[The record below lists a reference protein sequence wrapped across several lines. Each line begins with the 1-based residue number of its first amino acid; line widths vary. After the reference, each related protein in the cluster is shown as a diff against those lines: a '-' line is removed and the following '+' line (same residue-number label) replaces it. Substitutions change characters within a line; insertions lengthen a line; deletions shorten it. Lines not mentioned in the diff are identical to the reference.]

1 MRPGYLL
8 TGRSNC
14 LPSSRRNLLAGAG
27 ALAGGALLG
36 GRSMAQSTPS
46 SSDMIFT
53 GGPILTI
60 DDAMPT
66 AEAVAVRNGV
76 IVAVGSLDAARAAVG
91 RGARTLNL
99 DGRTLLP
106 GFFDPH
112 GHVAMVGLQARYA
125 NLLPA
130 PDGQGDDI
138 PALQGITRA
147 WMNAHEALVRDTQ
160 LVIGFGYDDSQLK
173 ERRHPTGQELDVI
186 SDSVPILF
194 MHQSGHLGVANSAAL
209 KAAGVTAST
218 PDPDGGAFRREDGSQ
233 QPDGVMEETALFAV
247 MGALFTRL
255 DLQANLE
262 MIREG
267 ARFYSSFGYTTAQDG
282 RSSTDTCRMIAMLAE
297 RGELP
302 IDILSFPDILTS
314 PDVMATPL
322 YRRNYVG
329 KYRIGGVKL
338 TLDGSPQGKTAWL
351 SQPYFV
357 PPQGKPASYRGY
369 PAVTEQQAL
378 DAVELAFRNDWQ
390 IEVHANG
397 DAAIDLLIGAVR
409 EATNRHGAKDRRPV
423 LIHGQT
429 VRMDQL
435 DELKTLGVVP
445 SLFPMHTF
453 YWGDYHR
460 DSVLGPRR
468 AETIS
473 PCHSAIRRG
482 MRFTTHHDAPVAN
495 PDSMRVL
502 SATVTR
508 RTRSGDILGPD
519 ERVPVDIALKAMTL
533 WAAWQHYEDDAKG
546 SLAVGKLADLT
557 LLDADPM
564 TIDPDRLAGIKVQN
578 TYKEGR
584 EVWRR

>member
-1 MRPGYLL
+1 MTLL
-8 TGRSNC
+8 IPPT
-14 LPSSRRNLLAGAG
+14 SRRTLLAGAG
-27 ALAGGALLG
+27 ALAGASLIG
-36 GRSMAQSTPS
+36 GRSMAQTARDASAAV
-46 SSDMIFT
+46 FT

-76 IVAVGSLDAARAAVG
+76 IVAVGSLDAARAAAG
-91 RGARTLNL
+91 RGARTVNL

-138 PALQGITRA
+138 PALQRITRD

-173 ERRHPTGQELDVI
+173 EHRHPTGEELDAI
-186 SDSVPILF
+186 SDAVPILF
-194 MHQSGHLGVANSAAL
+194 LHQSGHLGAANGAAL
-209 KAAGVTAST
+209 AAAGVTAST
-218 PDPDGGAFRREDGSQ
+218 PDPDGGAFRRKDGSQ
-233 QPDGVMEETALFAV
+233 QPNGVMEETALFAV
-247 MGALFTRL
+247 MGALFARL

-314 PDVMATPL
+314 TDVMATPL

-351 SQPYFV
+351 SQPYYV
-357 PPQGKPASYRGY
+357 PPEGKPASYRGY

-409 EATNRHGAKDRRPV
+409 EATVKHGAKDRRPV

-429 VRMDQL
+429 TRMDQL
-435 DELKTLGVVP
+435 DDLKTLGVVP

-468 AETIS
+468 AEIIS
-473 PCHSAIRRG
+473 PCHSVLRRG

-508 RTRSGDILGPD
+508 RTRSGDILGAD
-519 ERVPVDIALKAMTL
+519 ECVPVDIALKAMTL
-533 WAAWQHYEDDAKG
+533 WAAWQHYEDDRKG
-546 SLAVGKLADLT
+546 SLAVGKLADLA
-557 LLDADPM
+557 LLDANPL
-564 TIDPDRLAGIKVQN
+564 TIDPDRLAGIKVQAA
-578 TYKEGR
+578 YKEGE

>member
-1 MRPGYLL
+1 MTLL
-8 TGRSNC
+8 APPTN
-14 LPSSRRNLLAGAG
+14 RRNLLAGAG
-27 ALAGGALLG
+27 ALAGATLIG
-36 GRSMAQSTPS
+36 GRSAMAQSRAS
-46 SSDMIFT
+46 SMIFT

-60 DDAMPT
+60 NDAMPT

-91 RGARTLNL
+91 RNPQVVNL

-112 GHVAMVGLQARYA
+112 GHVSMVGLQARYA

-138 PALQGITRA
+138 PALQGITHD
-147 WMNAHEALVRDTQ
+147 WMSTHDQLVRDTQ

-173 ERRHPTGQELDVI
+173 EHRHPTRTELDAI

-209 KAAGVTAST
+209 KAAGISAST
-218 PDPDGGAFRREDGSQ
+218 PNPDGGAFRREDGSQ
-233 QPDGVMEETALFAV
+233 EPNGVMEETALFTV

-282 RSSTDTCRMIAMLAE
+282 RSSTDTCRMMAMLAE

-314 PDVMATPL
+314 TDVMATPL
-322 YRRNYVG
+322 YRKNYVG

-338 TLDGSPQGKTAWL
+338 TIDGSPQGKTAWL
-351 SQPYFV
+351 SQPYYI
-357 PPQGKPASYRGY
+357 PPEGKPASYRGY
-369 PAVTEQQAL
+369 PAATEQQVL
-378 DAVELAFRNDWQ
+378 DAVELAFKNDWQ

-409 EATNRHGAKDRRPV
+409 DATNRHGAKDRRPV

-435 DELKTLGVVP
+435 DELKTLGIVP

-468 AETIS
+468 AEFIS
-473 PCHSAIRRG
+473 PCASVVRRG
-482 MRFTTHHDAPVAN
+482 MRFTSHHDAPVAN
-495 PDSMRVL
+495 PDAMRVL

-519 ERVPVDIALKAMTL
+519 ECVPVDIALKAMTL
-533 WAAWQHYEDDAKG
+533 WAAWQHYEDDRKA
-546 SLAVGKLADLT
+546 SLAVGKLADMTIL
-557 LLDADPM
+557 ADNPM
-564 TIDPDRLAGIKVQN
+564 TFDRDKLAAIKV
-578 TYKEGR
+578 TSTWKEGR
-584 EVWRR
+584 EVWSG

>member
-1 MRPGYLL
+1 MTLIP
-8 TGRSNC
+8 
-14 LPSSRRNLLAGAG
+14 LPSSRRSLLVGAG
-27 ALAGGALLG
+27 AVLLG
-36 GRSMAQSTPS
+36 GRNMAQTARDASAA
-46 SSDMIFT
+46 IFT

-76 IVAVGSLDAARAAVG
+76 IVAVGSLDAVRATAG
-91 RGARTLNL
+91 RGAQTVNL

-112 GHVAMVGLQARYA
+112 GHVSMVGLQARYA

-138 PALQGITRA
+138 PALQGITRD
-147 WMNAHEALVRDTQ
+147 WMNAHETLVRDTQ

-173 ERRHPTGQELDVI
+173 ERRHPTRIELDAI
-186 SDSVPILF
+186 ADSVPILF

-209 KAAGVTAST
+209 AAAGVTAST
-218 PDPDGGAFRREDGSQ
+218 PDPDGGAFRREEGSQ
-233 QPDGVMEETALFAV
+233 QPNGVMEETALFTV

-282 RSSTDTCRMIAMLAE
+282 RSSTDTCRMIAMLAD

-314 PDVMATPL
+314 TDVMATSL
-322 YRRNYVG
+322 YRKTYVG

-351 SQPYFV
+351 SQPYYV
-357 PPQGKPASYRGY
+357 PPEGKPASYRGY
-369 PAVTEQQAL
+369 PAVSEQQAL
-378 DAVELAFRNDWQ
+378 DAIELAFNNDWQ

-397 DAAIDLLIGAVR
+397 DAAIDLLIGAVSD
-409 EATNRHGAKDRRPV
+409 ATRRHGAKDRRPV

-429 VRMDQL
+429 VRLDQL
-435 DELKTLGVVP
+435 DQLKTLGIVP

-453 YWGDYHR
+453 YWGDFHR

-468 AETIS
+468 AEFIS
-473 PCHSAIRRG
+473 PCASVVRRG
-482 MRFTTHHDAPVAN
+482 MRFTSHHDAPVAN
-495 PDSMRVL
+495 PDAMRVL

-519 ERVPVDIALKAMTL
+519 ECVPVDVALKAMTL
-533 WAAWQHYEDDAKG
+533 WAAWQHYEDDKKG
-546 SLAVGKLADLT
+546 SLAVGKLADIT
-557 LLDADPM
+557 LLSDNPM
-564 TIDPDRLAGIKVQN
+564 TVDPSKLADIKVQA

>member
-1 MRPGYLL
+1 MTLL
-8 TGRSNC
+8 
-14 LPSSRRNLLAGAG
+14 LPPTSRRSLLAGAG
-27 ALAGGALLG
+27 ALAGASLIG
-36 GRSMAQSTPS
+36 GRSMAQTSRGA
-46 SSDMIFT
+46 SDMIFT

-91 RGARTLNL
+91 RNARTVNL

-112 GHVAMVGLQARYA
+112 GHVSMVGLQARYA

-130 PDGQGDDI
+130 PDGEGNDI
-138 PALQGITRA
+138 PALQRITRD
-147 WMNAHEALVRDTQ
+147 WMNAHEQLVRDTQ

-173 ERRHPTGQELDVI
+173 EHRHPTGKELDAI

-209 KAAGVTAST
+209 KAAGISAST
-218 PDPDGGAFRREDGSQ
+218 PNPDGGAFRREDGSQ
-233 QPDGVMEETALFAV
+233 EPNGVMEETALFTV

-314 PDVMATPL
+314 TDVMATPL
-322 YRRNYVG
+322 YRKNYVG

-351 SQPYFV
+351 SQPYYI
-357 PPQGKPASYRGY
+357 PPEGKPASYRGY

-378 DAVELAFRNDWQ
+378 DAVELAFKNDWQ

-409 EATNRHGAKDRRPV
+409 DATNRHGAKDRRPV
-423 LIHGQT
+423 LIHSQT
-429 VRMDQL
+429 TRMDQL
-435 DELKTLGVVP
+435 DDLKTLGIVP

-453 YWGDYHR
+453 YWGDFHR

-473 PCHSAIRRG
+473 PCHSALRRG

-519 ERVPVDIALKAMTL
+519 ECVPVDIALKAMTL
-533 WAAWQHYEDDAKG
+533 WAAWQHYEDDKKG
-546 SLAVGKLADLT
+546 SLTVGKLADMT
-557 LLDADPM
+557 ILDADPM
-564 TIDPDRLAGIKVQN
+564 TIDRDKLAEIKV
-578 TYKEGR
+578 TSTWKEGR
-584 EVWRR
+584 EVWSG

>member
-1 MRPGYLL
+1 MTLL
-8 TGRSNC
+8 IPPT
-14 LPSSRRNLLAGAG
+14 SRRTLLAGAG
-27 ALAGGALLG
+27 ALAGASLIGD
-36 GRSMAQSTPS
+36 RSMAQTARDASAAV
-46 SSDMIFT
+46 FT

-76 IVAVGSLDAARAAVG
+76 IVAVGSLDAARAAAG
-91 RGARTLNL
+91 RGARAVNL

-106 GFFDPH
+106 SFFDPH

-138 PALQGITRA
+138 PALQRITRD

-173 ERRHPTGQELDVI
+173 EHRHPTGEELDAI
-186 SDSVPILF
+186 SDAVPILF
-194 MHQSGHLGVANSAAL
+194 LHQSGHLGAANGAAL
-209 KAAGVTAST
+209 AAAGVTAST
-218 PDPDGGAFRREDGSQ
+218 PDPDGGAFRRKDGSQ
-233 QPDGVMEETALFAV
+233 QPNGVMEETALFAV
-247 MGALFTRL
+247 MGALFARL

-314 PDVMATPL
+314 TDVMATPL

-351 SQPYFV
+351 SQPYYV
-357 PPQGKPASYRGY
+357 PPEGKPASYRGY

-409 EATNRHGAKDRRPV
+409 EATVKHGAKDRRPV

-429 VRMDQL
+429 TRMDQL
-435 DELKTLGVVP
+435 DDLKTLGVVP

-468 AETIS
+468 AEIIS
-473 PCHSAIRRG
+473 PCHSVLRRG

-508 RTRSGDILGPD
+508 RTRSGDILGAD
-519 ERVPVDIALKAMTL
+519 ECVPVDIALKAMTL
-533 WAAWQHYEDDAKG
+533 WAAWQHYEDDRKG
-546 SLAVGKLADLT
+546 SLTVGKLADLA
-557 LLDADPM
+557 LLDANPL
-564 TIDPDRLAGIKVQN
+564 TIDPDRLAGIKVQAA
-578 TYKEGR
+578 YKEGE

>member
-1 MRPGYLL
+1 MTLILP
-8 TGRSNC
+8 
-14 LPSSRRNLLAGAG
+14 PSSRRSLLAGAG
-27 ALAGGALLG
+27 ALAGATLLG
-36 GRSMAQSTPS
+36 NRRVMAQSAQS
-46 SSDMIFT
+46 SAMIFT

-91 RGARTLNL
+91 RNAQVVNL

-112 GHVAMVGLQARYA
+112 GHVSMVGLQARYA

-138 PALQGITRA
+138 PALQGITRD
-147 WMNAHEALVRDTQ
+147 WMNAHEQLVRDTQ

-173 ERRHPTGQELDVI
+173 EHRHPTRTELDAV

-209 KAAGVTAST
+209 KAAGISAST
-218 PDPDGGAFRREDGSQ
+218 PNPDGGAFRREDGSQ
-233 QPDGVMEETALFAV
+233 EPNGVMEETALFTV

-282 RSSTDTCRMIAMLAE
+282 RSSTDTCRMMAMLAE

-314 PDVMATPL
+314 TDVMATPL
-322 YRRNYVG
+322 YRKNYVG

-338 TLDGSPQGKTAWL
+338 TIDGSPQGKTAWL
-351 SQPYFV
+351 SQPYYI
-357 PPQGKPASYRGY
+357 PPEGKPASYRGY
-369 PAVTEQQAL
+369 PAATEQQVL
-378 DAVELAFRNDWQ
+378 DAVELAFKNDWQ

-409 EATNRHGAKDRRPV
+409 DATNRHGAKDRRPV

-435 DELKTLGVVP
+435 DDLKTLGIVP

-453 YWGDYHR
+453 YWGDFHR

-468 AETIS
+468 AEFIS
-473 PCHSAIRRG
+473 PCASVVRRG
-482 MRFTTHHDAPVAN
+482 MRFTSHHDAPVAN
-495 PDSMRVL
+495 PDAMRVL

-519 ERVPVDIALKAMTL
+519 ECVPVDIALKAMTL
-533 WAAWQHYEDDAKG
+533 WAAWQHFEDDRKG

-557 LLDADPM
+557 LLDENPK
-564 TIDPDRLAGIKVQN
+564 TIDPDKLAGIKVHA
-578 TYKEGR
+578 TWKEGR

>member
-1 MRPGYLL
+1 
-8 TGRSNC
+8 
-14 LPSSRRNLLAGAG
+14 
-27 ALAGGALLG
+27 
-36 GRSMAQSTPS
+36 MAQTTRAGSAT
-46 SSDMIFT
+46 IFT

-60 DDAMPT
+60 DEAMPT
-66 AEAVAVRNGV
+66 AEAVTVRNGV
-76 IVAVGSLDAARAAVG
+76 IVAVGSLDAARAEAG
-91 RGARTLNL
+91 RSAQMVDL

-112 GHVAMVGLQARYA
+112 GHVSMVGLQARYA

-130 PDGQGDDI
+130 PDGEGNDI
-138 PALQGITRA
+138 PALQRITRD
-147 WMNAHEALVRDTQ
+147 WMNAHETLVRDTQ

-173 ERRHPTGQELDVI
+173 EGRHPTSKELDAV
-186 SDSVPILF
+186 SVSVPILF

-209 KAAGVTAST
+209 AAAGVTAST
-218 PDPDGGAFRREDGSQ
+218 PNPGGGVFRREDGSQ
-233 QPDGVMEETALFAV
+233 QPNGVMEETALFAV

-255 DLQANLE
+255 DLQANME

-314 PDVMATPL
+314 TDVMATPL
-322 YRRNYVG
+322 YRRTYVG
-329 KYRIGGVKL
+329 KYRVGGVKL

-351 SQPYFV
+351 SQPYYV
-357 PPQGKPASYRGY
+357 PPEGKLASYRGY

-378 DAVELAFRNDWQ
+378 DAVELAFKNDWQ

-397 DAAIDLLIGAVR
+397 DAAIDLLIAAVR
-409 EATNRHGAKDRRPV
+409 EATRKHGARDRRPV

-429 VRMDQL
+429 TRMDQL
-435 DELKTLGVVP
+435 DELKTLGIVP

-468 AETIS
+468 AEFIS
-473 PCHSAIRRG
+473 PCASVVRRG
-482 MRFTTHHDAPVAN
+482 MRFTSHHDAPVAN
-495 PDSMRVL
+495 PDAMRVL

-519 ERVPVDIALKAMTL
+519 ERVPVDVALKAMTL
-533 WAAWQHYEDDAKG
+533 WAAWQHYEDDRKG

-557 LLDADPM
+557 LLDANPM
-564 TIDPDRLAGIKVQN
+564 TIDPDRLAGIKVQS
-578 TYKEGR
+578 TWKEGR

>member
-1 MRPGYLL
+1 MTLL
-8 TGRSNC
+8 IPPT
-14 LPSSRRNLLAGAG
+14 SRRTLLAGAG
-27 ALAGGALLG
+27 ALAGASLIG
-36 GRSMAQSTPS
+36 GRSMAQTARDASAAV
-46 SSDMIFT
+46 FT

-76 IVAVGSLDAARAAVG
+76 IVAVCSLEAARAAAG
-91 RGARTLNL
+91 RGARTVNL

-138 PALQGITRA
+138 PALQRITRD

-173 ERRHPTGQELDVI
+173 EHRHPTGDELDAI
-186 SDSVPILF
+186 SDTVPILF
-194 MHQSGHLGVANSAAL
+194 LHQSGHLGAANGAAL
-209 KAAGVTAST
+209 AAAGVTAST
-218 PDPDGGAFRREDGSQ
+218 PDPDGGAFRRKDGSQ
-233 QPDGVMEETALFAV
+233 QPNGVMEETALFTV
-247 MGALFTRL
+247 MGALFARL

-314 PDVMATPL
+314 IDVMATPL

-351 SQPYFV
+351 SQPYYV
-357 PPQGKPASYRGY
+357 PPEGKPASYRGY

-409 EATNRHGAKDRRPV
+409 EATVKHGAKDRRPV

-429 VRMDQL
+429 TRIDQL
-435 DELKTLGVVP
+435 DDLKTLGVVP

-468 AETIS
+468 AEIIS
-473 PCHSAIRRG
+473 PCHSVLRRG

-508 RTRSGDILGPD
+508 RTRSGDILGAD
-519 ERVPVDIALKAMTL
+519 ECVPVDIALKAMTL
-533 WAAWQHYEDDAKG
+533 WAAWQHYEDDRKG
-546 SLAVGKLADLT
+546 SLTVGKLADLA
-557 LLDADPM
+557 LLDANPL
-564 TIDPDRLAGIKVQN
+564 TIDPDRLAGIKVQAA
-578 TYKEGR
+578 YKEGE

>member
-1 MRPGYLL
+1 MTLI
-8 TGRSNC
+8 
-14 LPSSRRNLLAGAG
+14 LPRSSRRSLLAGAG
-27 ALAGGALLG
+27 ALAGTSFIG
-36 GRSMAQSTPS
+36 GRSMARTARDASTTV
-46 SSDMIFT
+46 FT

-76 IVAVGSLDAARAAVG
+76 IVAVGSLDAARAAAG
-91 RGARTLNL
+91 RGAQTVDL

-112 GHVAMVGLQARYA
+112 GHVSMVGLQARYA

-138 PALQGITRA
+138 PALQGITRD

-173 ERRHPTGQELDVI
+173 EHRHPTGKELDAI

-209 KAAGVTAST
+209 AAAGVTAST
-218 PDPDGGAFRREDGSQ
+218 PDPDGGAFRREEGSQ
-233 QPDGVMEETALFAV
+233 QPNGIMEETALFAV

-314 PDVMATPL
+314 TDVMATPL

-351 SQPYFV
+351 SQPYYV
-357 PPQGKPASYRGY
+357 PPEGKPASYRGY

-397 DAAIDLLIGAVR
+397 DAAVDLLIAAVR
-409 EATNRHGAKDRRPV
+409 EATHRHGAKDRRPV

-429 VRMDQL
+429 TRMDQL
-435 DELKTLGVVP
+435 DDLKALGIVP

-453 YWGDYHR
+453 YWGDFHR

-473 PCHSAIRRG
+473 PCHSAVRRG

-519 ERVPVDIALKAMTL
+519 ECVPVDIALKAMTL
-533 WAAWQHYEDDAKG
+533 WAAWQHYEDDRKG
-546 SLAVGKLADLT
+546 SLAVGKLADLA
-557 LLDADPM
+557 LLDANPM
-564 TIDPDRLAGIKVQN
+564 TIDPDRLAGIKVQS
-578 TYKEGR
+578 TWKEGR
-584 EVWRR
+584 EAWRR

>member
-1 MRPGYLL
+1 MTLL
-8 TGRSNC
+8 IPPT
-14 LPSSRRNLLAGAG
+14 SRRTLLAGAG
-27 ALAGGALLG
+27 ALAGASLVR
-36 GRSMAQSTPS
+36 GRSMAQTARDASTAV
-46 SSDMIFT
+46 FT

-76 IVAVGSLDAARAAVG
+76 IVAVGSLDAARAAAG
-91 RGARTLNL
+91 RGARTVNL

-138 PALQGITRA
+138 PALQRITRD

-173 ERRHPTGQELDVI
+173 EHRHPTGEELDAI
-186 SDSVPILF
+186 SDALPILF
-194 MHQSGHLGVANSAAL
+194 LHQSGHLGAANGAAL
-209 KAAGVTAST
+209 AAAGVTAST
-218 PDPDGGAFRREDGSQ
+218 PDPDGGAFRRKDGSQ
-233 QPDGVMEETALFAV
+233 QPNGVMEETALFAV
-247 MGALFTRL
+247 MGALFARL

-314 PDVMATPL
+314 TDVMATPL
-322 YRRNYVG
+322 YCRNYVG

-351 SQPYFV
+351 SQPYYV
-357 PPQGKPASYRGY
+357 PPEGKPASYRGY

-409 EATNRHGAKDRRPV
+409 EATVKHGAKDRRPV

-429 VRMDQL
+429 TRMDQL
-435 DELKTLGVVP
+435 DDLKTLGVVP

-468 AETIS
+468 AEIIS
-473 PCHSAIRRG
+473 PCHSVLRRG

-508 RTRSGDILGPD
+508 RTRSGDILGAD
-519 ERVPVDIALKAMTL
+519 ECVPVDIALKAMTL
-533 WAAWQHYEDDAKG
+533 WAAWQHYEDDRKG
-546 SLAVGKLADLT
+546 SLAVGKLADLA
-557 LLDADPM
+557 LLDANPL
-564 TIDPDRLAGIKVQN
+564 TIDPDRLAGIKVQAA
-578 TYKEGR
+578 YKEGE

>member
-1 MRPGYLL
+1 MTLL
-8 TGRSNC
+8 IPPT
-14 LPSSRRNLLAGAG
+14 SRRTLLAGAG
-27 ALAGGALLG
+27 ALAGASLIGD
-36 GRSMAQSTPS
+36 RSMAQTARDASAAV
-46 SSDMIFT
+46 FT

-76 IVAVGSLDAARAAVG
+76 IVAVGSLDAARAAAG
-91 RGARTLNL
+91 RGARTVNL
-99 DGRTLLP
+99 DGRALLP

-138 PALQGITRA
+138 PALQRITRD

-173 ERRHPTGQELDVI
+173 EHRHPTGEELDAI
-186 SDSVPILF
+186 SDTVPILF
-194 MHQSGHLGVANSAAL
+194 LHQSGHLGAANGAAL
-209 KAAGVTAST
+209 AAAGVTAST
-218 PDPDGGAFRREDGSQ
+218 PDPDGGAFRRKNGSQ
-233 QPDGVMEETALFAV
+233 QPNGVMEETALFTV
-247 MGALFTRL
+247 MGTLFARL

-314 PDVMATPL
+314 TDVMATPL

-351 SQPYFV
+351 SQPYYV
-357 PPQGKPASYRGY
+357 PPEGKPASYRGY

-409 EATNRHGAKDRRPV
+409 EATVKHGAKDRRPV

-429 VRMDQL
+429 TRMDQL
-435 DELKTLGVVP
+435 DDLKTLGVVP

-460 DSVLGPRR
+460 ASVLGPRR
-468 AETIS
+468 AEIIS
-473 PCHSAIRRG
+473 PCHSVLRRG

-508 RTRSGDILGPD
+508 RTRSGDILGAD
-519 ERVPVDIALKAMTL
+519 ECVPVDIALKAMTL
-533 WAAWQHYEDDAKG
+533 WAAWQHYEDDRKG
-546 SLAVGKLADLT
+546 SLAVGKLADLA
-557 LLDADPM
+557 LLDANPL
-564 TIDPDRLAGIKVQN
+564 TIDPDRLAGIKVQAA
-578 TYKEGR
+578 YKEGE

>member
-1 MRPGYLL
+1 MTLL
-8 TGRSNC
+8 APPTN
-14 LPSSRRNLLAGAG
+14 RRNLLAGAG
-27 ALAGGALLG
+27 ALAGATLIG
-36 GRSMAQSTPS
+36 GRSVMAQSRAS
-46 SSDMIFT
+46 SMIFT

-91 RGARTLNL
+91 RNAQVVNL

-112 GHVAMVGLQARYA
+112 GHVSMVGLQARYA

-138 PALQGITRA
+138 PALQGITRN
-147 WMNAHEALVRDTQ
+147 WMSAHEQLVRDTQ

-173 ERRHPTGQELDVI
+173 EHRHPTRTELDVI

-209 KAAGVTAST
+209 KAAGISAST
-218 PDPDGGAFRREDGSQ
+218 PNPDGGAFRREDGSQ
-233 QPDGVMEETALFAV
+233 EPNGVMEETALFTV

-282 RSSTDTCRMIAMLAE
+282 RSSTDTCRMMAMLAE
-297 RGELP
+297 RGQLP

-314 PDVMATPL
+314 TDVMATPL
-322 YRRNYVG
+322 YRKNYVG

-338 TLDGSPQGKTAWL
+338 TIDGSPQGKTAWL
-351 SQPYFV
+351 SQPYYI
-357 PPQGKPASYRGY
+357 PPEGKPASYRGY
-369 PAVTEQQAL
+369 PAATEQQVL
-378 DAVELAFRNDWQ
+378 DAVELAFKNDWQ

-409 EATNRHGAKDRRPV
+409 DATKRHGAKDRRPV
-423 LIHGQT
+423 MIHGQT

-435 DELKTLGVVP
+435 DELKTLGIVP

-468 AETIS
+468 AEFIS
-473 PCHSAIRRG
+473 PCASVVRRG
-482 MRFTTHHDAPVAN
+482 MRFTSHHDAPVAN
-495 PDSMRVL
+495 PDAMRVL

-519 ERVPVDIALKAMTL
+519 ECVPVAIALRAMTL
-533 WAAWQHYEDDAKG
+533 WAAWQHYEDDRKG
-546 SLAVGKLADLT
+546 SLAVGKLADMT
-557 LLDADPM
+557 ILDADPM
-564 TIDPDRLAGIKVQN
+564 TIDRDKLAGIKV
-578 TYKEGR
+578 TSTWKEGR
-584 EVWRR
+584 EVWSG

>member
-1 MRPGYLL
+1 MTLL
-8 TGRSNC
+8 APPTN
-14 LPSSRRNLLAGAG
+14 RRNLLAGAG
-27 ALAGGALLG
+27 ALAGATLIG
-36 GRSMAQSTPS
+36 GRSAMAQSRAS
-46 SSDMIFT
+46 SMIFT

-66 AEAVAVRNGV
+66 AEAVAVRSGV

-91 RGARTLNL
+91 RNAQVVNL

-112 GHVAMVGLQARYA
+112 GHVSMVGLQARYA

-138 PALQGITRA
+138 PALQGITRD
-147 WMNAHEALVRDTQ
+147 WMNAHDQLVRDTH

-173 ERRHPTGQELDVI
+173 EHRHPTRTELDVI

-209 KAAGVTAST
+209 NAAGISAST
-218 PDPDGGAFRREDGSQ
+218 PNPDGGAFRREDGSQ
-233 QPDGVMEETALFAV
+233 EPNGVMEETALFTV

-255 DLQANLE
+255 DLQVNLE

-282 RSSTDTCRMIAMLAE
+282 RSSTDTCRMMAMLAE

-314 PDVMATPL
+314 TDVMATPL
-322 YRRNYVG
+322 YRKNYVG

-338 TLDGSPQGKTAWL
+338 TIDGSPQGKTAWL
-351 SQPYFV
+351 SQPYYI
-357 PPQGKPASYRGY
+357 PPEGKPASYRGY
-369 PAVTEQQAL
+369 PAVTEQQVL
-378 DAVELAFRNDWQ
+378 DAVELAFKNDWQ

-409 EATNRHGAKDRRPV
+409 DATNRHGAKDRRPV
-423 LIHGQT
+423 MIHGQT

-435 DELKTLGVVP
+435 DDLKTLGIVP

-453 YWGDYHR
+453 YWGDFHR

-468 AETIS
+468 AEFIS
-473 PCHSAIRRG
+473 PCASVVRRG
-482 MRFTTHHDAPVAN
+482 MRFTSHHDAPVAN
-495 PDSMRVL
+495 PDAMRVL

-519 ERVPVDIALKAMTL
+519 ECVPVDIALKAMTL
-533 WAAWQHYEDDAKG
+533 WAAWQHYEDDRKG
-546 SLAVGKLADLT
+546 SLAVGKLADMT
-557 LLDADPM
+557 ILDADPM
-564 TIDPDRLAGIKVQN
+564 TIDRDKLAGIKV
-578 TYKEGR
+578 TSTWKEGQ
-584 EVWRR
+584 EVWSG

>member
-1 MRPGYLL
+1 MTLILP
-8 TGRSNC
+8 
-14 LPSSRRNLLAGAG
+14 PSSRRTLLVGAG
-27 ALAGGALLG
+27 ALAGTTLLG
-36 GRSMAQSTPS
+36 GRGMAQTARS

-53 GGPILTI
+53 GGPILTME
-60 DDAMPT
+60 DAQPT

-91 RGARTLNL
+91 RGAQTVNL

-112 GHVAMVGLQARYA
+112 GHVSMVGLQARYA
-125 NLLPA
+125 NLLPP
-130 PDGQGDDI
+130 PDGEGEDI
-138 PALQGITRA
+138 PALQRITRD
-147 WMNAHEALVRDTQ
+147 WMNTHEQLVRDTQ

-173 ERRHPTGQELDVI
+173 EHRHPTRTELDAI

-194 MHQSGHLGVANSAAL
+194 LHQSGHLGSANSAAL
-209 KAAGVTAST
+209 AAAGITAST
-218 PDPDGGAFRREDGSQ
+218 PNPEGGVFRREEGSQ
-233 QPDGVMEETALFAV
+233 QPNGVMEETALFAV
-247 MGALFTRL
+247 MGSLFTRL
-255 DLQANLE
+255 DLNANLE

-282 RSSTDTCRMIAMLAE
+282 RSSTATCNMIAMLAE

-302 IDILSFPDILTS
+302 IDILSFPDIQTS
-314 PDVMATPL
+314 TDVMATPL
-322 YRRNYVG
+322 YRKNYVG
-329 KYRIGGVKL
+329 KYRVGGVKL

-351 SQPYFV
+351 SQPYYI
-357 PPQGKPASYRGY
+357 PPEGKPASYRGY
-369 PAVTEQQAL
+369 AAVTEQQAL
-378 DAVELAFRNDWQ
+378 DAVELAFKNDWQ
-390 IEVHANG
+390 IQVHANG

-409 EATNRHGAKDRRPV
+409 EATNNHGAKDRRPV

-429 VRMDQL
+429 TRMDQL
-435 DELKTLGVVP
+435 DELKELAIVP

-519 ERVPVDIALKAMTL
+519 ECVPVEIALKAMTV
-533 WAAWQHYEDDAKG
+533 WAAWQHYEDDRKG
-546 SLAVGKLADLT
+546 SLTVGKLADLAI
-557 LLDADPM
+557 LDANPL
-564 TIDPDRLAGIKVQN
+564 TVDPDKLAAIKITN
-578 TYKEGR
+578 TFKEGL

>member
-1 MRPGYLL
+1 MTLL
-8 TGRSNC
+8 APPTDRRS
-14 LPSSRRNLLAGAG
+14 LLAGAG
-27 ALAGGALLG
+27 ALAGAALIG
-36 GRSMAQSTPS
+36 GRPAMAQSRAS
-46 SSDMIFT
+46 SAMIFT

-91 RGARTLNL
+91 RGAQVVNL

-112 GHVAMVGLQARYA
+112 GHVSMVGLQARYA

-138 PALQGITRA
+138 PALQRITRD
-147 WMNAHEALVRDTQ
+147 WMNAHEQLVRDTQ

-173 ERRHPTGQELDVI
+173 EHRHPTRTELDAV
-186 SDSVPILF
+186 SESVPILF
-194 MHQSGHLGVANSAAL
+194 LHQSGHLGVANSAAL
-209 KAAGVTAST
+209 KAAGISAST

-233 QPDGVMEETALFAV
+233 EPNGVMEETALFAV

-255 DLQANLE
+255 DVQANME

-282 RSSTDTCRMIAMLAE
+282 RSSTGTCQLMAQMAE

-314 PDVMATPL
+314 TDVMATPL
-322 YRRNYVG
+322 YRKNYVG
-329 KYRIGGVKL
+329 KFRIGGVKL

-351 SQPYFV
+351 SQPYYI
-357 PPQGKPASYRGY
+357 PPEGKPASYRGY

-378 DAVELAFRNDWQ
+378 DAIELAFKNDWQ

-397 DAAIDLLIGAVR
+397 DAAIDLLIGAVSD
-409 EATNRHGAKDRRPV
+409 ATQRHGAKDRRPV
-423 LIHGQT
+423 MIHGQT

-435 DELKTLGVVP
+435 DQLKTLGIVP

-473 PCHSAIRRG
+473 PCHSAVRRG

-495 PDSMRVL
+495 PDAMRVL

-519 ERVPVDIALKAMTL
+519 ECVPVDVALKAMTL
-533 WAAWQHYEDDAKG
+533 WAAWQHYEDDRKG
-546 SLAVGKLADLT
+546 SLSVGKLADLT
-557 LLDADPM
+557 LLGDNP
-564 TIDPDRLAGIKVQN
+564 TTVDPDKLADIKVQA
-578 TYKEGR
+578 TYKEGH

>member
-1 MRPGYLL
+1 MTLL
-8 TGRSNC
+8 
-14 LPSSRRNLLAGAG
+14 LPPTSRRTLLAGAG
-27 ALAGGALLG
+27 ALAGASLIG
-36 GRSMAQSTPS
+36 GRSMAQTSRGA
-46 SSDMIFT
+46 SDMIFT

-91 RGARTLNL
+91 RGARTVNL

-112 GHVAMVGLQARYA
+112 GHVSMVGLQARYA

-130 PDGQGDDI
+130 PDGEGNDI
-138 PALQGITRA
+138 PALQRITRD
-147 WMNAHEALVRDTQ
+147 WMNAHEQLVRDTQ

-173 ERRHPTGQELDVI
+173 EHRHPTGKELDAI

-209 KAAGVTAST
+209 AAAGVSAST
-218 PDPDGGAFRREDGSQ
+218 PDPDGGAFRREEGSQ
-233 QPDGVMEETALFAV
+233 QPNGVMEETALFAV

-314 PDVMATPL
+314 TDVMATPL
-322 YRRNYVG
+322 YRKNYVG

-351 SQPYFV
+351 SQPYYI
-357 PPQGKPASYRGY
+357 PPEGKPASYRGY

-378 DAVELAFRNDWQ
+378 DAVELAFKNDWQ

-409 EATNRHGAKDRRPV
+409 DATNRHGAKDRRPV

-429 VRMDQL
+429 TRMDQL
-435 DELKTLGVVP
+435 DELKTLGIVP

-453 YWGDYHR
+453 YWGDFHR

-473 PCHSAIRRG
+473 PCHSAVRRG

-519 ERVPVDIALKAMTL
+519 ECVPVDIALKAMTL
-533 WAAWQHYEDDAKG
+533 WAAWQHYEDDRKG
-546 SLAVGKLADLT
+546 SLTVGKLADMT
-557 LLDADPM
+557 ILDADPM
-564 TIDPDRLAGIKVQN
+564 TIDRDKLAEIKV
-578 TYKEGR
+578 TSTWKEGR
-584 EVWRR
+584 EVWSE

>member
-1 MRPGYLL
+1 MTLL
-8 TGRSNC
+8 IPPT
-14 LPSSRRNLLAGAG
+14 SRRTLLAGAG
-27 ALAGGALLG
+27 ALAGASLIG
-36 GRSMAQSTPS
+36 GRSMAQTARDASAAV
-46 SSDMIFT
+46 FT

-76 IVAVGSLDAARAAVG
+76 IVAVGSLDAARAAAG
-91 RGARTLNL
+91 RGARTVNL

-138 PALQGITRA
+138 PALQRITRD
-147 WMNAHEALVRDTQ
+147 WMKTHEALVRDTQ

-173 ERRHPTGQELDVI
+173 EHRHPTGEELDAI
-186 SDSVPILF
+186 SDAVPILF
-194 MHQSGHLGVANSAAL
+194 LHQSGHLGAANGAAL
-209 KAAGVTAST
+209 AAAGVTAST
-218 PDPDGGAFRREDGSQ
+218 PDPDGGAFRRKDGSQ
-233 QPDGVMEETALFAV
+233 QPNGVMEETALFAV
-247 MGALFTRL
+247 MGALFARL

-314 PDVMATPL
+314 TDVMATPL

-351 SQPYFV
+351 SQPYYV
-357 PPQGKPASYRGY
+357 PPEGKPASYRGY

-409 EATNRHGAKDRRPV
+409 EATVKHGAKDRRPV

-429 VRMDQL
+429 TRMDQL
-435 DELKTLGVVP
+435 DDLKTLGVVP

-468 AETIS
+468 AEIIS
-473 PCHSAIRRG
+473 PCHSVLRRG

-508 RTRSGDILGPD
+508 RTRSGDILGAD
-519 ERVPVDIALKAMTL
+519 ECVPVDIALKAMTL
-533 WAAWQHYEDDAKG
+533 WAAWQHYEDDRKG
-546 SLAVGKLADLT
+546 SLAVGKLADLA
-557 LLDADPM
+557 LLDANPL
-564 TIDPDRLAGIKVQN
+564 TIDPDRLAGIKVQAA
-578 TYKEGR
+578 YKEGE

>member
-1 MRPGYLL
+1 MTLL
-8 TGRSNC
+8 IPPT
-14 LPSSRRNLLAGAG
+14 SRRTLLAGAG
-27 ALAGGALLG
+27 ALAGASLIGD
-36 GRSMAQSTPS
+36 RSMAQTARDASTAV
-46 SSDMIFT
+46 FT

-76 IVAVGSLDAARAAVG
+76 IVAVGSLDAARAAAG
-91 RGARTLNL
+91 RGARTVNL

-138 PALQGITRA
+138 PALQRITRD

-173 ERRHPTGQELDVI
+173 EHRHPTGEELDAI
-186 SDSVPILF
+186 SDAVPILF
-194 MHQSGHLGVANSAAL
+194 LHQSGHLGTANGAAL
-209 KAAGVTAST
+209 AAAGVTAST
-218 PDPDGGAFRREDGSQ
+218 PDPDGGAFRRKDGSQ
-233 QPDGVMEETALFAV
+233 QPNGVMEETALFAV
-247 MGALFTRL
+247 MGALFARL

-314 PDVMATPL
+314 TDVMATPL

-351 SQPYFV
+351 SQPYYV
-357 PPQGKPASYRGY
+357 PPEGKPASYRGY

-409 EATNRHGAKDRRPV
+409 EATVKHGAKDRRPV

-429 VRMDQL
+429 TRMDQL
-435 DELKTLGVVP
+435 DDLKTLGVVP

-468 AETIS
+468 AEIIS
-473 PCHSAIRRG
+473 PCHSVLRRG

-508 RTRSGDILGPD
+508 RTRSGDILGAD
-519 ERVPVDIALKAMTL
+519 ECVPVDIALKAMTL
-533 WAAWQHYEDDAKG
+533 WAAWQHYEDDRKG
-546 SLAVGKLADLT
+546 SLAVGKLADLA
-557 LLDADPM
+557 LLDANPL
-564 TIDPDRLAGIKVQN
+564 TTDPDRLAGIKVQAA
-578 TYKEGR
+578 YKEGE

>member
-1 MRPGYLL
+1 MTLI
-8 TGRSNC
+8 
-14 LPSSRRNLLAGAG
+14 LPRSSRRSLLAGAG
-27 ALAGGALLG
+27 ALAGTSFIG
-36 GRSMAQSTPS
+36 GRSMARTARDASTTV
-46 SSDMIFT
+46 FT

-76 IVAVGSLDAARAAVG
+76 IVAVGSLDAARAAAG
-91 RGARTLNL
+91 RGAQTVDL

-112 GHVAMVGLQARYA
+112 GHVSMVGLQARYA

-138 PALQGITRA
+138 PALQGITRD

-173 ERRHPTGQELDVI
+173 EHRHPTGKELDAI

-194 MHQSGHLGVANSAAL
+194 MHQSGHLGSANSAAL
-209 KAAGVTAST
+209 AAAGVTTST
-218 PDPDGGAFRREDGSQ
+218 PDPDGGAFRREEGSQ
-233 QPDGVMEETALFAV
+233 QPNGIMEETALFAV

-314 PDVMATPL
+314 TDVMATPL

-351 SQPYFV
+351 SQPYYV
-357 PPQGKPASYRGY
+357 PPEGKPASYRGY

-397 DAAIDLLIGAVR
+397 DAAVDLLIAAVR
-409 EATNRHGAKDRRPV
+409 EATHRHGAKDRRPV

-429 VRMDQL
+429 TRMDQL
-435 DELKTLGVVP
+435 DDLKALGIVP

-453 YWGDYHR
+453 YWGDFHR

-473 PCHSAIRRG
+473 PCHSAVRRG

-519 ERVPVDIALKAMTL
+519 ECVPVDIALKAMTL
-533 WAAWQHYEDDAKG
+533 WAAWQHYEDDRKG
-546 SLAVGKLADLT
+546 SLAVGKLADLA
-557 LLDADPM
+557 LLDANPM
-564 TIDPDRLAGIKVQN
+564 TIDPDRLAGIKVQS
-578 TYKEGR
+578 TWKEGR
-584 EVWRR
+584 EAWRR

>member
-1 MRPGYLL
+1 MTLL
-8 TGRSNC
+8 IPPT
-14 LPSSRRNLLAGAG
+14 SRRTLLAGAG
-27 ALAGGALLG
+27 ALAGASLIG
-36 GRSMAQSTPS
+36 GRSMAQTARDASAAV
-46 SSDMIFT
+46 FT

-76 IVAVGSLDAARAAVG
+76 IVAVGSLDAARAAAG
-91 RGARTLNL
+91 RGARTVNL

-138 PALQGITRA
+138 PALQRITRD

-173 ERRHPTGQELDVI
+173 EHRHPTGEELDAI
-186 SDSVPILF
+186 SDAVPILF
-194 MHQSGHLGVANSAAL
+194 LHQSGHLGTANGAAL
-209 KAAGVTAST
+209 AAAGVTAST
-218 PDPDGGAFRREDGSQ
+218 PDPDGGAFRRKDGSQ
-233 QPDGVMEETALFAV
+233 QPNGVMEETALFTV
-247 MGALFTRL
+247 MGALFARL

-314 PDVMATPL
+314 TDVMATPL

-351 SQPYFV
+351 SQPYYV
-357 PPQGKPASYRGY
+357 PPEGKPASYRGY

-409 EATNRHGAKDRRPV
+409 EATVKHGAKDRRPV

-429 VRMDQL
+429 TRMDQL
-435 DELKTLGVVP
+435 DDLKTLGVVP

-468 AETIS
+468 AEIIS
-473 PCHSAIRRG
+473 PCRSVLRRG

-508 RTRSGDILGPD
+508 RTRSGDILGAD
-519 ERVPVDIALKAMTL
+519 ECVPVDIALKAMTL
-533 WAAWQHYEDDAKG
+533 WAAWQHYEDDRKG
-546 SLAVGKLADLT
+546 SLAVGKLADLA
-557 LLDADPM
+557 LLDANPL
-564 TIDPDRLAGIKVQN
+564 TIDPDRLAGIKVQAA
-578 TYKEGR
+578 YKEGE

>member
-1 MRPGYLL
+1 MTLILP
-8 TGRSNC
+8 
-14 LPSSRRNLLAGAG
+14 PSSRRTLLAGAG
-27 ALAGGALLG
+27 ALAGTTLLG
-36 GRSMAQSTPS
+36 GRAAMAQAAS
-46 SSDMIFT
+46 SSDLIFT
-53 GGPILTI
+53 GGPILTME
-60 DDAMPT
+60 DATPT

-76 IVAVGSLDAARAAVG
+76 IVAVGALDAARAAVG
-91 RGARTLNL
+91 RGARTVNL

-112 GHVAMVGLQARYA
+112 GHVSMVGLQARYA

-138 PALQGITRA
+138 PALQRITRE
-147 WMNAHEALVRDTQ
+147 WMNTHAQLVRDTQ

-173 ERRHPTGQELDVI
+173 EHRHPTGKELDAI

-194 MHQSGHLGVANSAAL
+194 LHQSGHLGSANSAAL
-209 KAAGVTAST
+209 AAAGVTAST
-218 PDPDGGAFRREDGSQ
+218 PDPDGGAFRREEGSR
-233 QPDGVMEETALFAV
+233 QPNGVMEETALFAV

-255 DLQANLE
+255 DLQANME

-282 RSSTDTCRMIAMLAE
+282 RSSTGGSQMMAQMAN

-314 PDVMATPL
+314 TDVMATPL
-322 YRRNYVG
+322 FRRNYIG
-329 KYRIGGVKL
+329 KFRIGGVKL

-351 SQPYFV
+351 SQPYYI
-357 PPQGKPASYRGY
+357 PPEGKPASYRGY

-390 IEVHANG
+390 IQVHANG

-409 EATNRHGAKDRRPV
+409 EATNTHGARDRRPV

-429 VRMDQL
+429 TRMDQL
-435 DELKTLGVVP
+435 DELKTLGIVP

-453 YWGDYHR
+453 YWGDFHR

-473 PCHSAIRRG
+473 PCHSAVRRG

-519 ERVPVDIALKAMTL
+519 ECVPVGIALKAMTL
-533 WAAWQHYEDDAKG
+533 WAAWQHYEDDRKG

-557 LLDADPM
+557 LLGDNPL
-564 TIDPDRLAGIKVQN
+564 TIDPDRLAGIKIQN
-578 TYKEGR
+578 TFKEGR
-584 EVWRR
+584 EVWSR

>member
-1 MRPGYLL
+1 MTLL
-8 TGRSNC
+8 IPPT
-14 LPSSRRNLLAGAG
+14 SRRTLLAGAG
-27 ALAGGALLG
+27 ALAGASLIG
-36 GRSMAQSTPS
+36 GRSMAQTARDASAAV
-46 SSDMIFT
+46 FT

-76 IVAVGSLDAARAAVG
+76 IVAVGSLDAARAAAG
-91 RGARTLNL
+91 RGARTVNL

-138 PALQGITRA
+138 PALQRITRD

-173 ERRHPTGQELDVI
+173 EHRHPTGEELDAI
-186 SDSVPILF
+186 SDAVPILF
-194 MHQSGHLGVANSAAL
+194 LHQSGHLGAANDAAL
-209 KAAGVTAST
+209 AAAGVTAST
-218 PDPDGGAFRREDGSQ
+218 PDPDGGAFRRKDGSQ
-233 QPDGVMEETALFAV
+233 QPNGVMEETALFAV
-247 MGALFTRL
+247 MGALFARL

-314 PDVMATPL
+314 TDVMATPL

-351 SQPYFV
+351 SQPYYV
-357 PPQGKPASYRGY
+357 PPEGKPASYRGY

-409 EATNRHGAKDRRPV
+409 EATVKHGAKDRRPV

-429 VRMDQL
+429 TRMDQL
-435 DELKTLGVVP
+435 DDLKTLGVVP

-468 AETIS
+468 AEIIS
-473 PCHSAIRRG
+473 PCHSVLRRG

-508 RTRSGDILGPD
+508 RTRSGDILGAD
-519 ERVPVDIALKAMTL
+519 ECVPVDIALKAMTL
-533 WAAWQHYEDDAKG
+533 WAAWQHYEDDRKG
-546 SLAVGKLADLT
+546 SLTVGKLADLA
-557 LLDADPM
+557 LLDANPL
-564 TIDPDRLAGIKVQN
+564 TIDPDRLAGIKVQAA
-578 TYKEGR
+578 YKEGE

>member
-1 MRPGYLL
+1 MTLI
-8 TGRSNC
+8 
-14 LPSSRRNLLAGAG
+14 LPRSSRRSLLAGAG
-27 ALAGGALLG
+27 ALAGTSFIG
-36 GRSMAQSTPS
+36 GRSMARTARDASTTV
-46 SSDMIFT
+46 FT

-76 IVAVGSLDAARAAVG
+76 IVAVGSLDAARAAAG
-91 RGARTLNL
+91 RGAQTVDL

-112 GHVAMVGLQARYA
+112 GHVSMVGLQARYA

-138 PALQGITRA
+138 PALQGITRD

-173 ERRHPTGQELDVI
+173 EHRHPTGKELDAI

-194 MHQSGHLGVANSAAL
+194 MHQSGHLGSANSAAL
-209 KAAGVTAST
+209 AAAGVTTST
-218 PDPDGGAFRREDGSQ
+218 PDPDGGAFRREEGSQ
-233 QPDGVMEETALFAV
+233 QPNGIMEETALFAV

-314 PDVMATPL
+314 TDVMATPL

-351 SQPYFV
+351 SQPYYV
-357 PPQGKPASYRGY
+357 PPEGKPASYRGY
-369 PAVTEQQAL
+369 PAITEQQAL

-397 DAAIDLLIGAVR
+397 DAAVDLLIAAVR
-409 EATNRHGAKDRRPV
+409 EATHRHGAKDRRPV

-429 VRMDQL
+429 TRMDQL
-435 DELKTLGVVP
+435 DDLKALGIVP

-453 YWGDYHR
+453 YWGDFHR

-473 PCHSAIRRG
+473 PCHSAVRRG

-519 ERVPVDIALKAMTL
+519 ECVPVDIALKAMTL
-533 WAAWQHYEDDAKG
+533 WAAWQHYEDDRKG
-546 SLAVGKLADLT
+546 SLAVGKLADLA
-557 LLDADPM
+557 LLDANPM
-564 TIDPDRLAGIKVQN
+564 TIDPDRLAGIKVQS
-578 TYKEGR
+578 TWKEGR
-584 EVWRR
+584 EAWRR